1 MRFKIYSYDNF
12 LSDTNPA
19 DSREASSFKEAIE
32 RAIDIMK
39 IDLSADAV
47 MIWDEERERYRARLI
62 WNEDVEARGIKD
74 EKKVFAVGED
84 AVLRYYLRRNR

>member
-1 MRFKIYSYDNF
+1 MRFKIYSYDYL
-12 LSDTNPA
+12 LSDTSPA
-19 DSREASSFKEAIE
+19 ELREVPSFKEAIE

-47 MIWDEERERYRARLI
+47 MIWDEEKELYRARLI
-62 WNEDVEARGIKD
+62 WNEDVEARGVRD

-84 AVLRYYLRRNR
+84 AVLSYYLRRSR

>member
-1 MRFKIYSYDNF
+1 MRFKIYSYDYY
-12 LSDTNPA
+12 LSDTTPA
-19 DSREASSFKEAIE
+19 DSREAPSFKEAIK

-39 IDLSADAV
+39 IDLSADVV
-47 MIWDEERERYRARLI
+47 MIWDEEKERYRARLI
-62 WNEDVEARGIKD
+62 WNEDVETRGIRD